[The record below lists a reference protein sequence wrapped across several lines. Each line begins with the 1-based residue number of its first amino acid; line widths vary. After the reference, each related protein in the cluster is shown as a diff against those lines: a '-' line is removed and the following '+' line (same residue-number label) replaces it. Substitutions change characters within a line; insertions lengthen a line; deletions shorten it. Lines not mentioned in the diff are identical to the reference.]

1 MEFYFSLLTGYYRQ
15 RLGRADSGKNSH
27 PSLASARI
35 PSVGPGIYQNLAR
48 FSINFNFTFPLLFE
62 GIMSQF
68 TRKFL
73 SVRLTKRPTQTW
85 ECLKG
90 Y

>member
-27 PSLASARI
+27 PSLASASI
-35 PSVGPGIYQNLAR
+35 PFAGSGIYQNVAR
-48 FSINFNFTFPLLFE
+48 FSIHFNFSFPLLFE
-62 GIMSQF
+62 GITSQF

-73 SVRLTKRPTQTW
+73 SVPLTERATQTW
-85 ECLKG
+85 GCLKD